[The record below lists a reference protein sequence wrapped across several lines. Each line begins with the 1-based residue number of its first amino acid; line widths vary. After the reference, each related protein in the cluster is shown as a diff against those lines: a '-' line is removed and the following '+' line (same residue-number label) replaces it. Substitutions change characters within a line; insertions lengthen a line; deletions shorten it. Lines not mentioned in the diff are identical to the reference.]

1 MLRSTSTRTPWPLRY
16 VWDIAK
22 RPDAGFARKIADVL
36 EEASSDTPVPD
47 DRAHALAGSNATR
60 LKTAGKHVKRAEEA
74 REDRPRSAA
83 ADYLRAARRKGIEK
97 SVEEQYMK
105 EVLTCM
111 KEDRQ
116 LQEQL
121 AKEAQERA
129 IYDARLAREKASRD
143 AALLRRKA
151 AEAGLRALLDSE
163 EHTAKPGD
171 AFASNAR
178 SCVASRS
185 CSVADL
191 FKGGHTFSGDPK
203 ASLTLL

>member
-1 MLRSTSTRTPWPLRY
+1 MAAALRY

-83 ADYLRAARRKGIEK
+83 ADYLRAARRKGIER
-97 SVEEQYMK
+97 SVEEQYMR
-105 EVLTCM
+105 EVLPM
-111 KEDRQ
+111 QEDKQ

-129 IYDARLAREKASRD
+129 IYDARLAREAASRD
-143 AALLRRKA
+143 AAVATEGRRGRS
-151 AEAGLRALLDSE
+151 AGFV
-163 EHTAKPGD
+163 G
-171 AFASNAR
+171 
-178 SCVASRS
+178 
-185 CSVADL
+185 
-191 FKGGHTFSGDPK
+191 
-203 ASLTLL
+203 